1 MSGAWEVYVSR
12 NWVSSS
18 FFPLSTSLT
27 NISLPYSDTPLL
39 CIAHELTCDN
49 IEHCPSGSDMRND
62 EEPAMCFERIGQPPG
77 GPGGMNLWQ
86 ELSINWLKNILSG
99 NGDPDTGHP
108 NVVMPMYTT
117 TERTGSPNPRQKST
131 LTRGLARYGPWGYL
145 MLGMLVCGAALL
157 ICGLWGKNDSSLF
170 VCFTLIPYCNPL

>member
-1 MSGAWEVYVSR
+1 
-12 NWVSSS
+12 
-18 FFPLSTSLT
+18 
-27 NISLPYSDTPLL
+27 
-39 CIAHELTCDN
+39 
-49 IEHCPSGSDMRND
+49 MRND

-157 ICGLWGKNDSSLF
+157 ICGLWGKNDISLF
-170 VCFTLIPYCNPL
+170 VSLTLIPYCNPYRMLLSSL